1 MMRVA
6 VAMLLVALS
15 AYPVLAQQPYMKI
28 SVYANMIQGS
38 GSCEIGLY
46 VMNHGH
52 VTLDNITLHLS
63 IEDKEGNNLGSITKR
78 FRYVDPGKD
87 VGGDFYR
94 RVRCYKIGTM
104 TVREVTSCRFGGK
117 RYRGC
122 EKLLMERK
130 IKVTNI
136 LPNLTQ

>member
-6 VAMLLVALS
+6 VVMLLVALS
-15 AYPVLAQQPYMKI
+15 GYPVLAQQPYMYI
-28 SVYANMIQGS
+28 SVSANMIEDG
-38 GSCEIGLY
+38 GSCKIGLL
-46 VMNHGH
+46 VINFGH

-94 RVRCYKIGTM
+94 RWRCYKIGTM

-117 RYRGC
+117 SYRGC

-130 IKVTNI
+130 FKVTNI
-136 LPNLTQ
+136 LPRLTE

>member
-15 AYPVLAQQPYMKI
+15 GYPVLAQQPYMYI
-28 SVYANMIQGS
+28 SVSANMIEEYGQS
-38 GSCEIGLY
+38 GCNIGLL
-46 VMNHGH
+46 VINFGH

-63 IEDKEGNNLGSITKR
+63 VEDKEGNSLGSITKN
-78 FRYVDPGKD
+78 FRYIDRDKSVSI
-87 VGGDFYR
+87 DFHR
-94 RVRCYKIGTM
+94 RWRCDKIATM

-117 RYRGC
+117 SYRGC

-130 IKVTNI
+130 IEVRNVLGK
-136 LPNLTQ
+136 